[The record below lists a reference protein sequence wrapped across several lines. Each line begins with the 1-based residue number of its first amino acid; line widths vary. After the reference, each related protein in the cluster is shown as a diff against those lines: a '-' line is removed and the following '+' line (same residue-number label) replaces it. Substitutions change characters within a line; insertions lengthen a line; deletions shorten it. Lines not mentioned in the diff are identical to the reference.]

1 LSNHV
6 RVPSTVNEKLTTAA
20 PTVDKKLEFSNSN
33 CGKTENCHSLPSDC
47 SSSSDCEYLV
57 TFKPC
62 DDNGTVS
69 FELSGKSDWVAIGF
83 NNESKMDGTEAI
95 ICSRLN
101 DTAVIIKHYALVG
114 HNSPIQT
121 NPDPVGMTV
130 KSSAYD
136 DGIIRCRFSLNKNA
150 SKVLQLNQKVF
161 LIFARGSVNQG
172 GTLTKHSYKS
182 VSDSQ
187 VDVCELERKTPFLL
201 RVHGALM
208 IVAWMGFGFLALSVM
223 TFKKMAPGN
232 PYGKVSWFQICEAL
246 TVVCLLFTLAGFVVA
261 FVHFGGWSDGLQKL
275 SMVDSVPSDKAS
287 KTFHSVLGCI
297 TAFFICVVVILWLF
311 MPATYLE
318 SRKVFRRRFGLVAVV
333 TLSLLVFS
341 NVIVGFQMAGMLE
354 FFGYFFIAY
363 TLNMVPCAVLVCC
376 LRDRMEEGHGGIGG
390 LEGRPAGIGGL
401 EEGSD
406 GIGQGG
412 LRPRQEGPERI
423 SGLEGGPD
431 GIGGLRSRQ
440 GGLDGIDGLQDGIGG
455 LDGRPGG
462 IGGLDGRPGGIGGLD
477 GRPGGIGCLDGR
489 PDGIGG
495 LDGRP
500 GGIGCLDGRPG
511 GIGCLDGRPGGIGC
525 LEDGI
530 GGLEGGPD
538 GIGGLRSS
546 HGGPDDRICGIT
558 SKRFVNMTFMFNFTV
573 VIAVS
578 LTLFVSLS
586 DTSIMRLRLD

>member
-1 LSNHV
+1 MVTAHCLLCCHGLSNHG

-83 NNESKMDGTEAI
+83 NNKSKMDGTEAI

-121 NPDPVGMTV
+121 NPDPLGMTV

-172 GTLTKHSYKS
+172 GTLSKHSYKS

-208 IVAWMGFGFLALSVM
+208 IMAWMGFGFLALSVM

-232 PYGKVSWFQICEAL
+232 PCGKVSWFQICKAL

-275 SMVDSVPSDKAS
+275 SMVDSVPGDRAS
-287 KTFHSVLGCI
+287 KIHSVLGCI

-318 SRKVFRRRFGLVAVV
+318 SRNVFRRCFGLVAVV
-333 TLSLLVFS
+333 TFSLAIFSLLV
-341 NVIVGFQMAGMLE
+341 GFPMAGMLQ
-354 FFGYFFIAY
+354 FFFYFVIAY
-363 TLNMVPCAVLVCC
+363 SLNMVPVLVLVCC
-376 LRDRMEEGHGGIGG
+376 LRDRM
-390 LEGRPAGIGGL
+390 
-401 EEGSD
+401 D
-406 GIGQGG
+406 
-412 LRPRQEGPERI
+412 
-423 SGLEGGPD
+423 
-431 GIGGLRSRQ
+431 
-440 GGLDGIDGLQDGIGG
+440 
-455 LDGRPGG
+455 
-462 IGGLDGRPGGIGGLD
+462 
-477 GRPGGIGCLDGR
+477 
-489 PDGIGG
+489 
-495 LDGRP
+495 
-500 GGIGCLDGRPG
+500 
-511 GIGCLDGRPGGIGC
+511 
-525 LEDGI
+525 
-530 GGLEGGPD
+530 
-538 GIGGLRSS
+538 
-546 HGGPDDRICGIT
+546 GGPDDRICGIT

-578 LTLFVSLS
+578 LTLLVSLS
-586 DTSIMRLRLD
+586 DTNIMRLRLD